1 MSVLGWAFKKVQPKT
16 RIVQAFPSWNP
27 ESGFDRRSVVKRHER
42 LPRVPGASSLVFL
55 FVPLG
60 FIPLAGAGDPFS
72 LSKEVIM
79 NQDFWKTLHG
89 WLNVAHSNDIQAK
102 KRLLLDMH
110 RQISAPG
117 LRSDIQRILRLMDRE
132 LLARAEW
139 AMYCVMQL
147 R

>member
-27 ESGFDRRSVVKRHER
+27 ESGFDRRSVVKRHEH
-42 LPRVPGASSLVFL
+42 LPRVPCALSLVFL

-60 FIPLAGAGDPFS
+60 FITLTGPDDPFY
-72 LSKEVIM
+72 LLKEVTM
-79 NQDFWKTLHG
+79 NHDFWNTVHG
-89 WLNVAHSNDIQAK
+89 WLNIAHSNDIRDK
-102 KRLLLDMH
+102 KRLLLEMH
-110 RQISAPG
+110 RQISDPG
-117 LRSDIQRILRLMDRE
+117 LRSDIHRIVRLMDRE